1 VPFVGAAITQVCAKG
16 GPRQGGGW
24 CYHDPPGL
32 LEDNQCFYRAY
43 GPPIESN
50 TPPAYLGSSRML
62 AANYSAAPP
71 RGFSYY
77 QSADPAENPA
87 MHNYSFA
94 YVHYCDGKPLC
105 T

>member
-1 VPFVGAAITQVCAKG
+1 MRKGDPAKFHVHFE
-16 GPRQGGGW
+16 GGGW

-105 T
+105 AWWWW